1 MGFQGRGEMEKVR
14 DGLRTLL
21 LFKFPVTEVDLN
33 YLGIF
38 RSRYTFPPAKQQVR
52 E

>member
-14 DGLRTLL
+14 DGLL